1 MELRLLLL
9 LIWLT
14 LVTHVS
20 GVWYISPAQLP
31 VTEIVG
37 TRGSWGTATAVY
49 SNSSGSSSLPSSVT
63 NIAID
68 KATGV
73 IYLAITSGGTAST
86 VVAATPTG
94 TGTYTLDTI
103 AGNYL
108 GSTSTDGVGTAAT
121 FKKLQGLAVD
131 GCALR
136 SSAVMLTPDASSS
149 AQER

>member
-1 MELRLLLL
+1 MELRLQLL
-9 LIWLT
+9 LILLT
-14 LVTHVS
+14 LVSHVS
-20 GVWYISPAQLP
+20 AVWYISPAQLF

-37 TRGSWGTATAVY
+37 TRSSWGTATALY
-49 SNSSGSSSLPSSVT
+49 SNSTGSSSLPSSVM

-68 KATGV
+68 NSNGV
-73 IYLAITSGGTAST
+73 IYLAVTSGGTAST

-121 FKKLQGLAVD
+121 FMKLQGLAVD
-131 GCALR
+131 GCARR
-136 SSAVMLTPDASSS
+136 SSAVHCANT
-149 AQER
+149 